1 MAKILIVEDNYD
13 TAKML
18 EKRVSGWGFD
28 AMLAYD
34 TDSAIALVSR
44 EKPDLVLLD
53 LMLPAGGG
61 ELVLSKIRTSPA
73 TKGTPVIVISAITD
87 EECMRTVEKMGISA
101 YIQKPYEPDKL
112 LATIREAL
120 AEGGKKA

>member
-13 TAKML
+13 TAKMI
-18 EKRVSGWGFD
+18 EKRVFGWGFD
-28 AMLAYD
+28 AMVAYD

-61 ELVLSKIRTSPA
+61 ELVLSKIRTSPE
-73 TKGTPVIVISAITD
+73 TRGTPVIVISAVTD
-87 EECMRTVEKMGISA
+87 EECMRTVEKMGIFA
-101 YIQKPYEPDKL
+101 YIQKPYEPERL
-112 LATIREAL
+112 LETIRKVL
-120 AEGGKKA
+120 AVKGEVA

>member
-18 EKRVSGWGFD
+18 EKRVSDWGFD